1 MNNKNK
7 YSGVIV
13 PAVTP
18 LTPNL
23 KLDHAALGKMFNYF
37 HEHHVMPFING
48 TTGESSSLS
57 PDLKK
62 EYLIAA
68 CKLKSPGDLL
78 YAGISSN
85 CFEESVTLAKI
96 AFDNGA
102 DAVVAM
108 LPSYYI
114 LSEDQ
119 MRKYFEQ
126 LAEAVPGHV
135 LIYNIPLTTR
145 MSIPLNIIDELSRHE
160 RIIGTKDSERSEER
174 LKESLK
180 LWSSRE
186 DFCHFLGW
194 APKSAEAL
202 INGSDGLVPSTGN
215 FCPGIYDEMF
225 KAVKASEHERA
236 FKLQKLSDTFGDI
249 YQRGKSLGESLWALK
264 VLMNEV
270 GLCDEY
276 VAPPLYP
283 LADEEREK
291 LLKNYRHTLEKNNL
305 RINVNTNV

>member
-1 MNNKNK
+1 MNNKKK
-7 YSGVIV
+7 YGGIIV

-18 LTPNL
+18 LTQNQ
-23 KLDHAALGKMFNYF
+23 KLDHEALGKMLNYF
-37 HEHHVMPFING
+37 HDHHVMPFING

-57 PDLKK
+57 FDLKK

-68 CKLKSPGDLL
+68 CKLKSPDDLL
-78 YAGISSN
+78 YAGISAN
-85 CFEESVTLAKI
+85 CFEDSVTMAKI
-96 AFDNGA
+96 GFDNGV
-102 DAVVAM
+102 DAVVTL

-114 LSEDQ
+114 LSEYQ

-126 LAEAVPGHV
+126 LAEAIPGPM

-145 MSIPLNIIDELSRHE
+145 MSIPLDIIDELSMHE
-160 RIIGTKDSERSEER
+160 NVIGTKDSERSEER

-225 KAVKASEHERA
+225 KAVKASDHERA
-236 FKLQKLSDTFGDI
+236 FKLQKLSDTLSDI

-264 VLMNEV
+264 VLMSET
-270 GLCDEY
+270 GLCDEH

-283 LADEEREK
+283 LTHEEREK
-291 LLKNYRHTLEKNNL
+291 LIKNYHHTLEKNNL
-305 RINVNTNV
+305 RLNVKTNV